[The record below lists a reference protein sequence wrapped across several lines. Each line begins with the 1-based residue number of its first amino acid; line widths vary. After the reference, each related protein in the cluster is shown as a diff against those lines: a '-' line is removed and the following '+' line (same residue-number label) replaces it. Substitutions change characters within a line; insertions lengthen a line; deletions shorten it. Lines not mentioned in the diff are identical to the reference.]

1 MQKFVIER
9 YGIAALLV
17 GLCMGM
23 LVAQPRVDNHRLAVW
38 GVGGG
43 SFLLEN
49 ADNVASKGR
58 LGGGL
63 GIGYEWNRERFLLQ
77 TGVDFSCLG
86 SNWQVEPFV
95 HEVPMVDSE
104 GDAFTGRFHF
114 NENRDINTLGYLN
127 IPLLVGGQFGRF
139 YFLAGGKAGLNLFG
153 TSRVENVVNATAV
166 YDEFI
171 GEFEDMPNHGLS
183 EQLAEAD
190 YAVQMGVNVAVSAEL
205 GWTWL
210 PAPEKKSQWIYR
222 LGFVVDYGVLN
233 VLPGGA
239 SEEMVL
245 ALSDAPYRPVLNSLA
260 RTSQFAGSA
269 VHPFFVGVK
278 FTALFNFK
286 HRWDCHCE
294 WF

>member
-1 MQKFVIER
+1 MRKFVTGRFWIVW
-9 YGIAALLV
+9 LSVCLHV
-17 GLCMGM
+17 GFVSG
-23 LVAQPRVDNHRLAVW
+23 QSHVDNHRLVVW
-38 GVGGG
+38 GMGGY
-43 SFLLEN
+43 SSLFEN

-77 TGVDFSCLG
+77 TGVDFSCIG
-86 SNWQVEPFV
+86 SNWRMESFV

-114 NENRDINTLGYLN
+114 NENHNVNTLGYLN

-139 YFLAGGKAGLNLFG
+139 YFLAGGKVGLNVFG
-153 TSRVENVVNATAV
+153 TSKVENVVNATAL

-171 GEFEDMPNHGLS
+171 GEFEDMPNHGLT
-183 EQLAEAD
+183 EQTVKAD
-190 YAVQMGVNVAVSAEL
+190 YAVQMGLNVAVSAEL

-222 LGFVVDYGVLN
+222 LGLVADYGVLN
-233 VLPGGA
+233 VHPGGA

-260 RTSQFAGSA
+260 RTAEFSGTA

-278 FTALFNFK
+278 FTVLFNFK

-294 WF
+294 WY

>member
-1 MQKFVIER
+1 M
-9 YGIAALLV
+9 
-17 GLCMGM
+17 
-23 LVAQPRVDNHRLAVW
+23 
-38 GVGGG
+38 
-43 SFLLEN
+43 
-49 ADNVASKGR
+49 
-58 LGGGL
+58 
-63 GIGYEWNRERFLLQ
+63 
-77 TGVDFSCLG
+77 
-86 SNWQVEPFV
+86 
-95 HEVPMVDSE
+95 
-104 GDAFTGRFHF
+104 
-114 NENRDINTLGYLN
+114 
-127 IPLLVGGQFGRF
+127 
-139 YFLAGGKAGLNLFG
+139 
-153 TSRVENVVNATAV
+153 VNATAV

-190 YAVQMGVNVAVSAEL
+190 YAVQMGVNAAVSAEL

-233 VLPGGA
+233 IHPGGA

-260 RTSQFAGSA
+260 RTSQFAGNA